1 MEADINPTPESWVL
15 LGKLLPGRHKHLKC
29 RERASKNWICLARH
43 DLLDMVRDLL
53 LLLDSTDIFVY
64 PSHTS
69 KTT

>member
-15 LGKLLPGRHKHLKC
+15 LGKLLPGHHKHLKC
-29 RERASKNWICLARH
+29 WERASKNWICLVRH